1 MFLLTPFRCCYRIKF
16 VCVHR
21 HNLGGGGHS
30 GVNCPLSVSLPNNC
44 LVSQECVHVA
54 CEWANCVCVCVWCCV
69 GVCVCV
75 CVVWFLGV
83 CDGVVCVCV
92 CVFSAD
98 STEWSPFFEL
108 DFFVNSLTPWP

>member
-92 CVFSAD
+92 CVFSALIQQNGPHF
-98 STEWSPFFEL
+98 SNWTS
-108 DFFVNSLTPWP
+108 S